1 MDEGALLSYFSSP
14 KFTLPPAIRG
24 NLNIIRMPYIKSTIY
39 PFHVATMSAPAGS
52 RQNKQ
57 PRGAC
62 TERLSMLQISP
73 SDTFLKRRTG
83 AFKKE
88 YYACPAY
95 VTAVRPASSSFH
107 FQLTTA
113 HHYHY
118 RRQRHSPTPTPTT
131 HPHHF
136 TLPWLLATGY
146 HGS

>member
-62 TERLSMLQISP
+62 TERLSTNLTRRYMSKTTDRNNLI
-73 SDTFLKRRTG
+73 KRVLRLPG
-83 AFKKE
+83 V
-88 YYACPAY
+88 CHSC
-95 VTAVRPASSSFH
+95 ASSFQH
-107 FQLTTA
+107 FQLTAIATA
-113 HHYHY
+113 AIATY
-118 RRQRHSPTPTPTT
+118 
-131 HPHHF
+131 
-136 TLPWLLATGY
+136 TLTLLY
-146 HGS
+146 HGSRNFNAVTQHPTP